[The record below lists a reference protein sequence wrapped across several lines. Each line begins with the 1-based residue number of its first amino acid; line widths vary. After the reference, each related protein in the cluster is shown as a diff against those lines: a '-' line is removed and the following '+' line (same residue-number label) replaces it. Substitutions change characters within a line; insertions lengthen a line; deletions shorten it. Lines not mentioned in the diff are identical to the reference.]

1 MRVVIQSFNDVAG
14 VREIGAMVSE
24 SVRLRMTVRVVVV
37 EHGDARHGFPTLMRP
52 NLGRDYG
59 AFVWYIVNHYESL
72 EGSYLFTSANLDKHD
87 RRKRLRERL
96 RPGYA
101 PAALMNRPRRSGTV
115 DATFECSFYQTRR
128 GRRSLAPAAPRPFGN
143 WFEAHVGSMR
153 SFYQSGEYANGLVVT
168 DARTL
173 RSRPRTFWAGLLA
186 QLSTDNA
193 PEAGHFVEKA
203 SAFLFHPSRAP

>member
-37 EHGDARHGFPTLMRP
+37 EHGDAQHDFPTLMRP

-59 AFVWYIVNHYESL
+59 AFLYYIVQYYDEL

-101 PAALMNRPRRSGTV
+101 PAARMNRPRRTGTV

-128 GRRSLAPAAPRPFGN
+128 GRRSLAPAAPHPFGN
-143 WFEAHVGSMR
+143 WFEAHVGSMC
-153 SFYQSGEYANGLVVT
+153 SFYQSGEYATV
-168 DARTL
+168 
-173 RSRPRTFWAGLLA
+173 S
-186 QLSTDNA
+186 
-193 PEAGHFVEKA
+193 
-203 SAFLFHPSRAP
+203 

>member
-1 MRVVIQSFNDVAG
+1 MRVIIQSYNDVAA
-14 VREIGAMVSE
+14 VREIGAMVPE
-24 SVRLRMTVRVVVV
+24 SATVVVV
-37 EHGDARHGFPTLMRP
+37 EHGDAQHDYPTLLRP
-52 NLGRDYG
+52 NVGRDYG
-59 AFVWYIVNHYESL
+59 AFVHYIVQYYDEL

-101 PAALMNRPRRSGTV
+101 PAPHKARPRRSGTV

-168 DARTL
+168 SVEIN
-173 RSRPRTFWAGLLA
+173 RS
-186 QLSTDNA
+186 
-193 PEAGHFVEKA
+193 
-203 SAFLFHPSRAP
+203 

>member
-1 MRVVIQSFNDVAG
+1 MRVIIQSFNDAAG
-14 VREIGAMVSE
+14 VREIGAMCSGA
-24 SVRLRMTVRVVVV
+24 SVTVV
-37 EHGDARHGFPTLMRP
+37 EHGDARHEFPTLMRP

-59 AFVWYIVNHYESL
+59 AFVYYIVQFYDEP

-101 PAALMNRPRRSGTV
+101 PKPLKARPRRSGTV
-115 DATFECSFYQTRR
+115 DAAFSCEFYQTRR

-168 DARTL
+168 DARKL
-173 RSRPRTFWAGLLA
+173 RSRPRAFWAGLLA

-193 PEAGHFVEKA
+193 PEAGHYVEKA
-203 SAFLFHPSRAP
+203 STYLFHPSRA

>member
-1 MRVVIQSFNDVAG
+1 MRVIIQSYNDVAA
-14 VREIGAMVSE
+14 VREIGAMCHGASI
-24 SVRLRMTVRVVVV
+24 VVV
-37 EHGDARHGFPTLMRP
+37 EHGDARHEFPTLTRP
-52 NLGRDYG
+52 NVGRDYG
-59 AFVWYIVNHYESL
+59 AFIWYIVNNYEAL
-72 EGSYLFTSANLDKHD
+72 EGSESYVFTSANLDKHD

-101 PAALMNRPRRSGTV
+101 PSALMNRPRRSGTV
-115 DATFECSFYQTRR
+115 DAAFACDFYQTRQ
-128 GRRSLAPAAPRPFGN
+128 GRRSLAPASPRPFGN

-153 SFYQSGEYANGLVVT
+153 TFYQSGEYANGLVVT

-173 RSRPRTFWAGLLA
+173 RSRPRAFWEGLLA

-203 SAFLFHPSRAP
+203 SAFLFHPSRTP

>member
-14 VREIGAMVSE
+14 VREIGAMANGAS
-24 SVRLRMTVRVVVV
+24 VVVV
-37 EHGDARHGFPTLMRP
+37 EHGDARHEFPTLTRP

-59 AFVWYIVNHYESL
+59 AFVYYIVQSYDEL

-101 PAALMNRPRRSGTV
+101 PSPRKARPRRSGTV
-115 DATFECSFYQTRR
+115 DAAFACDFYQTRR

-143 WFEAHVGSMR
+143 WFEAHVGSMCT
-153 SFYQSGEYANGLVVT
+153 FYQSGEYANGLVVT

-173 RSRPRTFWAGLLA
+173 RSRPRSFWAGLLA

-193 PEAGHFVEKA
+193 PEAGHYVEKA
-203 SAFLFHPSRAP
+203 SAYLFHPSRAQ

>member
-14 VREIGAMVSE
+14 VREIGAMANGAS
-24 SVRLRMTVRVVVV
+24 VVVV
-37 EHGDARHGFPTLMRP
+37 EHGDARHEFPTLTRP

-59 AFVWYIVNHYESL
+59 AFVYYIVQSYDEL

-101 PAALMNRPRRSGTV
+101 PSPLASRPRRSGTV
-115 DATFECSFYQTRR
+115 DAAFACDFYQTRQ

-173 RSRPRTFWAGLLA
+173 RSRPRSFWAGLLA

-193 PEAGHFVEKA
+193 PEAGHYVEKA
-203 SAFLFHPSRAP
+203 STFLFHPSRA

>member
-1 MRVVIQSFNDVAG
+1 MRVIIQSYNDVAA
-14 VREIGAMVSE
+14 VREIGAMCHGASI
-24 SVRLRMTVRVVVV
+24 VVV
-37 EHGDARHGFPTLMRP
+37 EHGDARHEFPTLTRP
-52 NLGRDYG
+52 NVGRDYG
-59 AFVWYIVNHYESL
+59 AFIWYIVNNYEAL
-72 EGSYLFTSANLDKHD
+72 EGSESYVFTSANLDKHD

-101 PAALMNRPRRSGTV
+101 PSALMNRPRRSGTV
-115 DATFECSFYQTRR
+115 DAAFACDFYQTRQ

-153 SFYQSGEYANGLVVT
+153 TFYQSGEYANGLVVT

-173 RSRPRTFWAGLLA
+173 RSRPRSFWAGLLA

-193 PEAGHFVEKA
+193 PEAGHYVEKA
-203 SAFLFHPSRAP
+203 SAYLFHPSRAQ

>member
-1 MRVVIQSFNDVAG
+1 MRVIIQSYNDAAG
-14 VREIGAMVSE
+14 VREIAAMANGAS
-24 SVRLRMTVRVVVV
+24 VVVI
-37 EHGDARHGFPTLMRP
+37 EHGDARHEFPTLTRP
-52 NLGRDYG
+52 NVGRDYG
-59 AFVWYIVNHYESL
+59 AFIWYIVNNYEAL
-72 EGSYLFTSANLDKHD
+72 EGSESYVFTSANLDKHD

-101 PAALMNRPRRSGTV
+101 PSALMNRPRRSGTV
-115 DATFECSFYQTRR
+115 DAAFACDFYQTRQ

-153 SFYQSGEYANGLVVT
+153 SFYQSGEYANGLIVT

-173 RSRPRTFWAGLLA
+173 RSRPRAFWEGLLA

-193 PEAGHFVEKA
+193 PEAGHYVEKA
-203 SAFLFHPSRAP
+203 SAYLFHPTRAQ

>member
-1 MRVVIQSFNDVAG
+1 MRVIVQSYNDVAA
-14 VREIGAMVSE
+14 VREIGAMVPE
-24 SVRLRMTVRVVVV
+24 SATVVVV
-37 EHGDARHGFPTLMRP
+37 EHGDAQHDFPTLMRP
-52 NLGRDYG
+52 NVGRDYG

-72 EGSYLFTSANLDKHD
+72 EGSYVFTSANLDKHD

-101 PAALMNRPRRSGTV
+101 PAPRKARPRRSGTV
-115 DATFECSFYQTRR
+115 DAAFACDFYQTRR

-153 SFYQSGEYANGLVVT
+153 TFYQSGEYANGLVVT

-203 SAFLFHPSRAP
+203 STFLFHPSRAP

>member
-1 MRVVIQSFNDVAG
+1 MRVIVQSYNDVAA
-14 VREIGAMVSE
+14 VREIGSMVPE
-24 SVRLRMTVRVVVV
+24 SATVVVV
-37 EHGDARHGFPTLMRP
+37 EHGDAQHDFPTLMRP

-59 AFVWYIVNHYESL
+59 AFVWYIVNNYEAL
-72 EGSYLFTSANLDKHD
+72 EGSESIVFTSANLDKHD

-101 PAALMNRPRRSGTV
+101 PAALVNRPRRSGTV
-115 DATFECSFYQTRR
+115 DAAFECAFYQTRQ
-128 GRRSLAPAAPRPFGN
+128 GRRSLAPAAPRPFVN

-153 SFYQSGEYANGLVVT
+153 TFYQSGEYANGLVVT

-173 RSRPRTFWAGLLA
+173 RSRPRAFWEGLLA

>member
-1 MRVVIQSFNDVAG
+1 MRVIIQSFNDAAG
-14 VREIGAMVSE
+14 VREIGVMCNGAAS
-24 SVRLRMTVRVVVV
+24 VVVV
-37 EHGDARHGFPTLMRP
+37 EHGDARHDFPTLLRA
-52 NLGRDYG
+52 NVGRDYG

-101 PAALMNRPRRSGTV
+101 PSPLKARPRRSGTV
-115 DATFECSFYQTRR
+115 DAAFACDFYQTRR

-153 SFYQSGEYANGLVVT
+153 TFYQSGEYANGLVVT

-173 RSRPRTFWAGLLA
+173 RSRPRAFWEGLLA

-193 PEAGHFVEKA
+193 PEAGHYVEKA
-203 SAFLFHPSRAP
+203 SAYLFHPSRAQ

>member
-1 MRVVIQSFNDVAG
+1 MRVIIQSFNDAAG
-14 VREIGAMVSE
+14 VREIGAMCNGAAS
-24 SVRLRMTVRVVVV
+24 VVVV
-37 EHGDARHGFPTLMRP
+37 EHGDARHEFPTLTRP
-52 NLGRDYG
+52 NTGRDYG
-59 AFVWYIVNHYESL
+59 AFVYYIVQCYDEL
-72 EGSYLFTSANLDKHD
+72 EGSYVFTSANLDKHD

-101 PAALMNRPRRSGTV
+101 PAPLKARPRRSGTV
-115 DATFECSFYQTRR
+115 DAAFACDFYQTRR

-173 RSRPRTFWAGLLA
+173 RSRPRSFWAGLLA

-193 PEAGHFVEKA
+193 PEAGHYVEKA
-203 SAFLFHPSRAP
+203 SAYLFHPSRAP

>member
-1 MRVVIQSFNDVAG
+1 MRVIIQSYNDVAA
-14 VREIGAMVSE
+14 VREIGAMVPE
-24 SVRLRMTVRVVVV
+24 SVTVVVV
-37 EHGDARHGFPTLMRP
+37 EHGDAQHGFPTLLRP
-52 NLGRDYG
+52 NVGRDYG

-72 EGSYLFTSANLDKHD
+72 DGSYLFTSANLDKHD

-101 PAALMNRPRRSGTV
+101 PAALVNRPRRSGTV

-128 GRRSLAPAAPRPFGN
+128 GRRSLAPAAPRPFGK

-153 SFYQSGEYANGLVVT
+153 TFYQSGEYANGLVVT

-173 RSRPRTFWAGLLA
+173 RSRPRAFWEGLLA

-203 SAFLFHPSRAP
+203 SAFLFHPSRAQ